1 MTNTDEPGRSDSLDT
16 SPNPPS
22 TPAIDVPADVLEAA
36 RRARRVTVLTG
47 AGVSAES
54 GVPTF
59 RGAEGSLWEEF
70 DPTTLASPKGWDADP
85 ELVWAWYA
93 WRMGLVRGVEPNAGH
108 VALARWASR
117 GDTEIRIATQNVDD
131 LHERAGSEV
140 IAHVHGS
147 LFDMRCSACGAPYE
161 GDPGIPDEPV
171 QRLEPPLCEE
181 CGEYVRPGVVW
192 FGEMLP
198 EGAFDAALDACLDA
212 DLVLVVGTSGIVY
225 PFASLPDIAR
235 GHGVPVVEIN
245 PSETDL
251 SLGVDHVWR
260 ATAATALPALVD
272 ALDDRGSSV
281 RA

>member
-1 MTNTDEPGRSDSLDT
+1 MTVDDVT
-16 SPNPPS
+16 SPHNPL
-22 TPAIDVPADVLEAA
+22 DVPGAVLTAA
-36 RRARRVTVLTG
+36 RAARRVTVLTG
-47 AGVSAES
+47 AGMSAES

-70 DPTTLASPKGWDADP
+70 DPITLASPKGWDSDP

-93 WRMGLVRGVEPNAGH
+93 WRMGLVRSVEPNAGH
-108 VALARWASR
+108 VALARWAQR
-117 GDTEIRIATQNVDD
+117 DGVEVRIATQNVDD
-131 LHERAGSEV
+131 LHERGGSEV
-140 IAHVHGS
+140 LAHVHGS
-147 LFDMRCSACGAPYE
+147 LFELRCAECDAPFE
-161 GDPGIPDEPV
+161 GDPGVPTEPV
-171 QRLEPPLCEE
+171 QSLEPPLCEE

-198 EGAFDAALDACLDA
+198 EGAFDAAVDACLDA

-235 GHGVPVVEIN
+235 GHGVTVVEIN
-245 PSETDL
+245 PVDTEL

-272 ALDDRGSSV
+272 ALG
-281 RA
+281 